1 MRADADAGVHRPGG
15 PHATD
20 INLFFL
26 PRFDERFGGALHVE
40 HEAIANLQAGD
51 VLLELNNQA
60 VRDEHELEQ
69 ALNALQAG
77 QEILLKFYRDGETVT
92 SKIRIADRNFPPLL
106 PKLEAREQGFLG
118 IKDSSRRCYIP
129 NTKKCGIEVIELYEN
144 GPADIFGLKPGD
156 IITEFNGLPTRTSN
170 EFNRRIRAVK
180 PRSKVQ
186 LKFYRGNTEQ
196 TVEVVLGHRWED

>member
-1 MRADADAGVHRPGG
+1 MHRPGG

-51 VLLELNNQA
+51 V
-60 VRDEHELEQ
+60 
-69 ALNALQAG
+69 
-77 QEILLKFYRDGETVT
+77 
-92 SKIRIADRNFPPLL
+92 
-106 PKLEAREQGFLG
+106 
-118 IKDSSRRCYIP
+118 
-129 NTKKCGIEVIELYEN
+129 
-144 GPADIFGLKPGD
+144 
-156 IITEFNGLPTRTSN
+156 ITEFNGLPTRTSN
-170 EFNRRIRAVK
+170 EFNRRLRAVK
-180 PRSKVQ
+180 PRSKVP